1 MLIIHIFTRGS
12 DDKHVRWIVNLWS
25 HVCYLKLVKYVTAWV
40 NCVSLMELIDQGII
54 VAEHVMI
61 VCVVQIL
68 STTSLVLIKI
78 YSSFAGER

>member
-1 MLIIHIFTRGS
+1 M
-12 DDKHVRWIVNLWS
+12 
-25 HVCYLKLVKYVTAWV
+25 KYVTAWV